1 MKTFLS
7 KALQK
12 AQEALGHK
20 ATKSPNQTD
29 AELNKVKEDWA
40 MSPNDALKAGI
51 VSGYK

>member
-7 KALQK
+7 KAVLK

-20 ATKSPNQTD
+20 AVKSPNRKD
-29 AELNKVKEDWA
+29 AESNKVKEDWA